1 MTLASELSR
10 GDPTPSLHQRILGDI
25 EGRILS
31 GEWPPGHRIPFEMEL
46 AAQYDCSRMTVNKAL
61 SQLAKSGLIERRKR
75 SGSFVTL
82 PHAQSAVLEIRD
94 IKAEAQS
101 LGLAYDYE
109 LLSRDQRRADS
120 DERERLELNAGAIVL
135 ALRCRH
141 FAGRKPFSYEERLIN
156 LAAVPEAAAQAFDRT
171 APGPWLIERVPW
183 SAAEH
188 RIQAIGADADMARI
202 LEIPEGTACLRIDRR
217 TRMNGVYVTLVR
229 LVYPGQ
235 AFELVANFAPTQ
247 S

>member
-1 MTLASELSR
+1 MTRASELAMS
-10 GDPTPSLHQRILGDI
+10 DSAPSLHQRILSDI

-75 SGSFVTL
+75 SGSFVTQ

-94 IKAEAQS
+94 SKAEVQS
-101 LGLAYDYE
+101 LGLSYDYE
-109 LLSRDQRRADS
+109 ISTRVQRRAS
-120 DERERLELNAGAIVL
+120 AEERDRLDLKAGSLVL
-135 ALRCRH
+135 ALECRH

-156 LAAVPEAAAQAFDRT
+156 LAAVPEAAAQAFDKS

-188 RIQAIGADADMARI
+188 RIRAIDADAGTAVLLGI
-202 LEIPEGTACLRIDRR
+202 TEGTACLEIERR

-235 AFELVANFAPTQ
+235 AYELVANFAPTQ